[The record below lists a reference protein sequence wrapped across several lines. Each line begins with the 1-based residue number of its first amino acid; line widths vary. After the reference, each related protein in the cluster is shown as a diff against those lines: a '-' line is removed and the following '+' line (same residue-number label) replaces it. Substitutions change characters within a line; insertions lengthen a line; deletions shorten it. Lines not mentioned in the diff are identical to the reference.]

1 MAYSLDISQQQFID
15 TLAAEFAQT
24 AYEVAIPEPSTVKRN
39 AAGKITPYIT
49 YQFGDISDGYSETF
63 AGATSNDFW
72 LPFYVQAIAGD
83 AATARQIGNKLVRVF
98 LGQEHDFGGQ
108 VRKRFGGKIFSDGNA
123 DGTGVFYIFPISLG
137 VKIQLFDNV

>member
-1 MAYSLDISQQQFID
+1 MAYSLDLSQQQFID
-15 TLAAEFAQT
+15 TLAAGFVQPAFEI
-24 AYEVAIPEPSTVKRN
+24 AIPEPNTVKRN
-39 AAGKITPYIT
+39 AAGKIEPYLT

-83 AATARQIGNKLVRVF
+83 AATARRIGNKLVRVF
-98 LGQEHDFGGQ
+98 LGDTHGFGGQ
-108 VRKRFGGKIFSDGNA
+108 VRKRFGGSIFPVANA
-123 DGTGVFYIFPISLG
+123 DGTVVAYIFPISLG

>member
-1 MAYSLDISQQQFID
+1 MAYSLDLSQQQFID
-15 TLAAEFAQT
+15 TLAAEFVQPAF
-24 AYEVAIPEPSTVKRN
+24 EIAIPEPNTVKRN
-39 AAGKITPYIT
+39 AAGKIEPYLT

-83 AATARQIGNKLVRVF
+83 AATARRIGNKLVRVF
-98 LGQEHDFGGQ
+98 LGDTHEFGGQ
-108 VRKRFGGKIFSDGNA
+108 VRKRFGGSIFPVANA
-123 DGTGVFYIFPISLG
+123 DGTVIAYIFPISLG